1 MLAKD
6 EFDLRVGQTLASR
19 TCAELTALTADLL
32 AGLTT
37 AQLRPP
43 AREKG
48 EVRIPRLGRVLTVA
62 TVVYA
67 GVWPVAFALP
77 TAGRITIP
85 MRGSRWC
92 CCHLRLL
99 DPCVHVG
106 SAEYLGL
113 AGQAF
118 RSAATAG
125 ASAWRGRSGI
135 PAPAISWPGWA
146 TPAVVQLAATASI
159 APFRAPVRDRR
170 VTQAINN
177 R

>member
-48 EVRIPRLGRVLTVA
+48 EVRIPRLGRMLTVA

-85 MRGSRWC
+85 MRG
-92 CCHLRLL
+92 
-99 DPCVHVG
+99 V
-106 SAEYLGL
+106 
-113 AGQAF
+113 
-118 RSAATAG
+118 
-125 ASAWRGRSGI
+125 
-135 PAPAISWPGWA
+135 
-146 TPAVVQLAATASI
+146 AVVLLPPSAT
-159 APFRAPVRDRR
+159 
-170 VTQAINN
+170 
-177 R
+177 